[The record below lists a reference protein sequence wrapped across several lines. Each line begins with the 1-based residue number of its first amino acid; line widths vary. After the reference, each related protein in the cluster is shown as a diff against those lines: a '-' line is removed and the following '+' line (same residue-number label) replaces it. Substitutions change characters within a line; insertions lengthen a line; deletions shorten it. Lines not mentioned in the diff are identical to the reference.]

1 LSVQP
6 SELIDP
12 ARRACEEEIFR
23 LLTWSARRW
32 RNRVNEALADVGQ
45 TDARHATL
53 QVLRQASGGLIQFDL
68 ARRLNV
74 SGATLVGIL
83 DALERQGL
91 IARGALMGDRRANL
105 IRLEDK
111 GAALLDD
118 LDRRVQDVRA
128 DLLSGQPLARLQ
140 ATAEV
145 LRDIS
150 GGLRPVERER
160 RRPATGPGKRT
171 GGGL

>member
-1 LSVQP
+1 M
-6 SELIDP
+6 
-12 ARRACEEEIFR
+12 
-23 LLTWSARRW
+23 
-32 RNRVNEALADVGQ
+32 
-45 TDARHATL
+45 
-53 QVLRQASGGLIQFDL
+53 IQFDL

-74 SGATLVGIL
+74 SGPTLVGIL

-160 RRPATGPGKRT
+160 RRPAAGPGKRT
-171 GGGL
+171 RAGS